1 MLFTDVLLPE
11 NARCICCYPK
21 VSLETPGMTSKPWD
35 VSGLFRSMYY
45 LNSSISLDSCA
56 KVLSAGE
63 AGGENQTVASSIS
76 IDNPCVNIQN
86 PEPVTSPL
94 YPLYFVYL
102 KEVYAV
108 NRVKIK
114 QAKPPS
120 TSL

>member
-1 MLFTDVLLPE
+1 
-11 NARCICCYPK
+11 
-21 VSLETPGMTSKPWD
+21 MTSKPWD

-76 IDNPCVNIQN
+76 IDNPCVTIQN